1 MLTRVRSAFVIW
13 QCVKIFTIY
22 PYKLKTDTFGAVIK
36 NPWSDM
42 RTLKSVEFQHLH
54 IVCINLKTGAF
65 KLFFVMYSMRS

>member
-1 MLTRVRSAFVIW
+1 M
-13 QCVKIFTIY
+13 
-22 PYKLKTDTFGAVIK
+22 KTDTFGAVIK